1 MFGIGLPELLV
12 IAVIALLVVGPKKL
26 PELAKT
32 LGKGFSE
39 FKKAT
44 EGATEDLKGALNDDE
59 KPKTGDGRNDSFF
72 PDLAKTLG
80 KGFSEFKK
88 ATEGI
93 TEDFK
98 EALKD
103 DEKPKNDDGWKDSL
117 LMKKPEAEETKTDL
131 SDKIT
136 PKQ

>member
-26 PELAKT
+26 P
-32 LGKGFSE
+32 
-39 FKKAT
+39 
-44 EGATEDLKGALNDDE
+44 
-59 KPKTGDGRNDSFF
+59 
-72 PDLAKTLG
+72 DLAKTLG

-93 TEDFK
+93 TDDIK
-98 EALKD
+98 GALKE

-117 LMKKPEAEETKTDL
+117 LMKKPDAEETKTG
-131 SDKIT
+131 SSVKNSS
-136 PKQ
+136 KQ